1 MTTTTAHAAAED
13 ERERF
18 QRPARMR
25 TLRLGRTKLTYIPDG
40 AVQLSPRRWF
50 AASTEED
57 WAAHPEVLDA
67 TGYLVAS
74 IGGLLVEAEAEG
86 EGEDGTDGDGAGAL
100 LIDAGF
106 GPLTAPAQ
114 EGERIG
120 AAHGGALLDSLA
132 AAGHTPADIGTVAF
146 THLHPDHV
154 GWAWHTAPGG
164 DGPALGGAEYVLAEQ
179 EWSGRHS
186 AGHEGLGD
194 DILKTLEPRVRTVAD
209 GEEIRP
215 GVRVRLLPGHTSGHT
230 GYVISAGA
238 KRVIAFG
245 DVMHSP
251 AQISHPQWSAS
262 PDLDGEA
269 AAEAR
274 RALIAELAEP
284 DTIGFGIHFADVP
297 FGTVQRDGEGLRWVP
312 YPTEVP

>member
-1 MTTTTAHAAAED
+1 MHTV
-13 ERERF
+13 
-18 QRPARMR
+18 
-25 TLRLGRTKLTYIPDG
+25 RLGRTKLTYIPDG
-40 AVQLSPRRWF
+40 AVQLSPRGWF

-57 WAAHPEVLDA
+57 WAAHPEFLDD

-74 IGGLLVEAEAEG
+74 IGGLLVEHEHEHGHEDEADGAEAG
-86 EGEDGTDGDGAGAL
+86 GGAGAL

-114 EGERIG
+114 EGERLG
-120 AAHGGALLDSLA
+120 AVHSGALLDSLA
-132 AAGHTPADIGTVAF
+132 AAGRTTADIGAVAF

-164 DGPALGGAEYVLAEQ
+164 EGPALAGAEYVLAEQ

-230 GYVISAGA
+230 GYVISAGG

-251 AQISHPQWSAS
+251 AQIAHPRWSAS

-297 FGTVQRDGEGLRWVP
+297 FGTVRRDGEGPRWVP
-312 YPTEVP
+312 YPTEVRTV